1 MANINTNNHCEVC
14 LQTNKNLIKNINKF
28 IVLFLENNVSEYITD
43 VGSVIEN
50 LESKA
55 VQTELKKV
63 LSNKKT
69 NKQKKKKN
77 NNIKKNRTSYIF
89 FCLEYRKKIK
99 EEMEGISTT
108 DITKELGKRWK
119 MLKED
124 DSRRNEYNKFIKL
137 AEQDKI
143 RYQSEMDNIEQ
154 TVCVQESKQVASEQ
168 ESEQVV
174 SEQESEQVVSE
185 QESEQVVDEQESK
198 QLVDEQESK
207 QVVDEQESKQV
218 VDEQESKQVVS
229 EQEKKGKK
237 KQTTK
242 KIKPFVNFSKKQR
255 PILKERYPELKPK
268 EITKLL
274 STEWK
279 QLSKEE
285 KEEYNI

>member
-154 TVCVQESKQVASEQ
+154 AVCVQESKQVASEQ

-174 SEQESEQVVSE
+174 SEQVVS
-185 QESEQVVDEQESK
+185 EQESK
-198 QLVDEQESK
+198 QLVDEQ
-207 QVVDEQESKQV
+207 VVD
-218 VDEQESKQVVS
+218 

>member
-1 MANINTNNHCEVC
+1 MANINTTNHCEVC

-50 LESKA
+50 LESKV

-154 TVCVQESKQVASEQ
+154 VVCVQESKQV
-168 ESEQVV
+168 V
-174 SEQESEQVVSE
+174 S
-185 QESEQVVDEQESK
+185 
-198 QLVDEQESK
+198 EQESK

-218 VDEQESKQVVS
+218 DEQESEQVVS

>member
-185 QESEQVVDEQESK
+185 QESEQVVSEQVVSEQESK
-198 QLVDEQESK
+198 QLVDEQ
-207 QVVDEQESKQV
+207 VVD
-218 VDEQESKQVVS
+218 

>member
-174 SEQESEQVVSE
+174 SEQESEQVV
-185 QESEQVVDEQESK
+185 
-198 QLVDEQESK
+198 
-207 QVVDEQESKQV
+207 
-218 VDEQESKQVVS
+218 DEQESKQVVS